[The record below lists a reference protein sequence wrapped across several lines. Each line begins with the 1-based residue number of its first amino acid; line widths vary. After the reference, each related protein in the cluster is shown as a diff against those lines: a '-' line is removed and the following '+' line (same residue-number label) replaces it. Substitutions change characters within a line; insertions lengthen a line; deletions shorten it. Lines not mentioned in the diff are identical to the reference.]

1 MKKLKEIIKVKYL
14 IYIMIVSSWVFLLT
28 MVYELNENLKD
39 ATWDTQKIHRI
50 DDKLYSMEEQLEE
63 INDKL
68 EYQYNSVDA
77 GDYESIKHYRINK
90 KTGRIE
96 EKKSRWGGWSAW

>member
-1 MKKLKEIIKVKYL
+1 MKKLKEMFKVKYL

-28 MVYELNENLKD
+28 MVYELNENERNLSN
-39 ATWDTQKIHRI
+39 Q
-50 DDKLYSMEEQLEE
+50 LYSIEQQLKE
-63 INDKL
+63 INDKS

-90 KTGRIE
+90 ETGKIQGQT
-96 EKKSRWGGWSAW
+96 SWGGWSEW

>member
-1 MKKLKEIIKVKYL
+1 MKKLKEIFKVKYL
-14 IYIMIVSSWVFLLT
+14 IYIMIVSSWAFLLT

-39 ATWDTQKIHRI
+39 ATWDTQKIERI
-50 DDKLYSMEEQLEE
+50 ADAMEQQLEE

-77 GDYESIKHYRINK
+77 GDYESIKHYRFNK

-96 EKKSRWGGWSAW
+96 EKTRWGGWSAW